1 MEQDI
6 AVHKEAIAGLCG
18 SLSVESLLA
27 FGSAPRA
34 PSLAG
39 AGSLV
44 FLVQFKLLPSA
55 QYASSYFRL
64 AAGLEALLR
73 TPVELVELE
82 ASDNPYFKRAVQ
94 ESRTVQELA
103 GLARL

>member
-44 FLVQFKLLPSA
+44 FLVQFKPLPSA
-55 QYASSYFRL
+55 QYASSYFSL
-64 AAGLEALLR
+64 AKELEALLR

-82 ASDNPYFKRAVQ
+82 AIDNPYFRKAVQ
-94 ESRTVQELA
+94 KSRTVQELS
-103 GLARL
+103 RT

>member
-6 AVHKEAIAGLCG
+6 AAHKEAIAELCR

-44 FLVQFKLLPSA
+44 FLVQFKPMPSA
-55 QYASSYFRL
+55 QYASSYFSL
-64 AAGLEALLR
+64 AAELEALLR
-73 TPVELVELE
+73 TPVALVELE
-82 ASDNPYFKRAVQ
+82 AADNPYFYKAVQ
-94 ESRTVQELA
+94 ESRTVHELS
-103 GLARL
+103 RS

>member
-6 AVHKEAIAGLCG
+6 AAHKEAIAELCG

-44 FLVQFKLLPSA
+44 FLVQFKPLSSA
-55 QYASSYFRL
+55 QYASSYFSL
-64 AAGLEALLR
+64 AAELEALLR

-82 ASDNPYFKRAVQ
+82 AVDNPYFKKAVQ
-94 ESRTVQELA
+94 KSRTVQELS
-103 GLARL
+103 RT